1 MSTSV
6 KLPRRDEVEVENTWD
21 LASLFRDDKAWSADL
36 AVLKEK
42 IEGYAQF
49 QGKLADSAKS
59 LADCLSFDVEVDRL
73 SDRLGVYAYLKSTE
87 DQTDSAYQ
95 EMMGRYQHLATDA
108 SQKASFIRPELMAI
122 SDEQMEQMTS
132 DEALAP
138 YRLLLERIL
147 RYKRHTL
154 TTNEERLL
162 AMQGEMA
169 QTASQAF
176 RQLHDAD
183 LKFGTVVDEQGRQV
197 DLSHATLSQLLESP
211 SREVRST
218 AFHQYYVQ
226 FTDHEHVL
234 AATLNGSIQGDVYYA
249 RARGYEGCLQQA
261 LFADNVPLSVYD
273 GLIDAVRA
281 NLPAL
286 HKYYDLRR
294 RKMGLEEIHH
304 YDTYVPIL
312 ADRRQQ
318 RKWNVAVEQI
328 IESLQPLG
336 EEYTRVLESGLR
348 SRWCDRYPNQ
358 GKQSGAFSYGVYDSD
373 PFIMINYKEDVLDD
387 VFTLAHEAGHSMH
400 TYLSAKT
407 QPYVY
412 YNYTIFV
419 AEVASTFNE
428 QLLSKHLMAQA
439 ESEQERAYLINRELD
454 NIRGTIFR
462 QTMFAEF
469 EKITHAM
476 IEQGEPL
483 TVATFKDVYGEL
495 LDAYFGPD
503 FAIDDELPL
512 ECFRIPHFYRSFY
525 VYKYA
530 TGMSAAIALSQRVL
544 DGGETELADYL
555 NFLES
560 GCSKYPLDLLRG
572 AGVDMEKPDAV
583 ATALQRFDRLVDE
596 LDQLLPE
603 AVTS

>member
-73 SDRLGVYAYLKSTE
+73 ADRLGVYAYLKSTE

>member
-6 KLPRRDEVEVENTWD
+6 KLPRRDEVEVQNTWD

>member
-73 SDRLGVYAYLKSTE
+73 ADRLGVYAYLKSTE

-294 RKMGLEEIHH
+294 RKMGLEEIRH

-400 TYLSAKT
+400 TYFSAKT

-555 NFLES
+555 NFLGS